1 MALKPTR
8 LGTNGAGLRK
18 SRSWIESFIDH
29 TSNLESAPLFR
40 KWAAITCIAAT
51 LEQKVWLST
60 SDKLYPNL
68 YTILVGH
75 PGVGK
80 TRTIMSGRKFLAE
93 LPEFHIAPTS
103 MKMASLVDSL
113 LSAKRT
119 IIQLPNPAVEFNSM
133 AILVD
138 EWTAFMH
145 AFDDELVGGLTTFYD
160 VVVPYEHHRRGKD
173 IRIKIAR
180 PQLSILAGS
189 TPSNLI
195 KFMPEFAWDQ
205 GFTSRVILVYSNE
218 RFIGDDFAASRRDL
232 PEGMIHDLKLI
243 YSLQGEFEV
252 SKEYRDAVNEWRS
265 QNEVPKPT
273 HPKLEH
279 YNTRRRTHIYKLS
292 MVAAVDEGNRLLLT
306 GEHFNIALSWLREAE
321 LNMGEVFE
329 AGSTSIDAR
338 AMDEIADFIRRQ
350 GTPVPQYRIIH
361 FARNLLPAHSVMKV
375 LELMSLSG
383 MIGRVGEDKGQGL
396 FIANDSPP
404 QF

>member
-8 LGTNGAGLRK
+8 PGINGAGLRK
-18 SRSWIESFIDH
+18 SRSWIENFVEY

-40 KWAAITCIAAT
+40 KWTAITIIAAT
-51 LEQKVWLST
+51 LEQKIWLTT

-103 MKMASLVDSL
+103 MKMASLVDAL
-113 LSAKRT
+113 LAAKRT
-119 IIQLPNPAVEFNSM
+119 IICLPEPAIEFNSM
-133 AILVD
+133 TILVD

-173 IRIKIAR
+173 IRIKIPS

-205 GFTSRVILVYSNE
+205 GFTSRVILVYSDE
-218 RFIGDDFAASRRDL
+218 RFVGDDFAFSRREL
-232 PEGMIHDLKLI
+232 PEEMIHDLKLI

-252 SKEYRDAVNEWRS
+252 SKEYQDTVNEWRAAGES
-265 QNEVPKPT
+265 PRPS

-279 YNTRRRTHIYKLS
+279 YNTRRRTHLYKLS
-292 MVAAVDEGNRLLLT
+292 MVAAVDKGNRLLLT
-306 GEHFNIALSWLREAE
+306 GEHFSTALSWLREAE

-329 AGSTSIDAR
+329 AGSTSVDAR

-350 GTPVPQYRIIH
+350 GKPVPQYRIVH
-361 FARNLLPAHSVMKV
+361 FARNLVPAHSVMKV

-383 MIGRVGEDKGQGL
+383 MIGKVGEEKGQGL
-396 FIANDSPP
+396 FIANDA
-404 QF
+404 

>member
-1 MALKPTR
+1 
-8 LGTNGAGLRK
+8 
-18 SRSWIESFIDH
+18 
-29 TSNLESAPLFR
+29 
-40 KWAAITCIAAT
+40 
-51 LEQKVWLST
+51 
-60 SDKLYPNL
+60 
-68 YTILVGH
+68 
-75 PGVGK
+75 
-80 TRTIMSGRKFLAE
+80 MSGRKFLAE